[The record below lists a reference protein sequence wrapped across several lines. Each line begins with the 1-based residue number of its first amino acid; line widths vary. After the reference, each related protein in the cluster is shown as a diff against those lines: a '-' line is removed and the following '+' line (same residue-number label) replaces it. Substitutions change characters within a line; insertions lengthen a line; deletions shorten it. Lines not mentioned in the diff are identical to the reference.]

1 MLKVPPFHQIF
12 EKPLGFEWIGL
23 IIPYYGPKMQALSEA
38 NRLFLNFMR
47 GKS

>member
-1 MLKVPPFHQIF
+1 MDRVDF
-12 EKPLGFEWIGL
+12 
-23 IIPYYGPKMQALSEA
+23 PYYGPKMQALIEA

>member
-1 MLKVPPFHQIF
+1 MDKVDF
-12 EKPLGFEWIGL
+12 
-23 IIPYYGPKMQALSEA
+23 PYYGPKMQAQTEA